1 MTADTATRTA
11 ALVAHFASAGYP
23 RCDPPLL
30 QPAAVFLDLSGEDLR
45 GRLYLTQDAGGHE
58 LCLRPEFTIPVCRA
72 WLAAKKPEPTAAFSY
87 HGPVFRYRADAP
99 GEFVQAGLE
108 SLGRSDHAAAD
119 AEVLSLALEAAAQAG
134 CAPLA
139 VKLGDAGLFAAMIA
153 ALGVP
158 DVWQRR
164 ILRGHARGL
173 SLAAVLD
180 APPQGGKA
188 DHSGVLAALQGADK
202 QGARALV
209 QDLLTIAGIAPVGGR
224 TAAEIADR
232 YLEQASMQAGGG
244 FPAAQRQV
252 LERFLAISGDP
263 DDALDQIRALAS
275 EAKLDLHAE
284 IEDIDARTGFMAAH
298 GLDVASFTF
307 ATAFARNL
315 DYYTGFVFEARA
327 KARPDAKPVI
337 GGGRYDRLL
346 ASLNG
351 GHAMPAVGAAI
362 WMDRLLELCA

>member
-1 MTADTATRTA
+1 MTVDTAA
-11 ALVAHFASAGYP
+11 ALIAHFASAGYP
-23 RCDPPLL
+23 RRDPPLL

-45 GRLYLTQDAGGHE
+45 GRLYLTQDGGGNE
-58 LCLRPEFTIPVCRA
+58 LCLRPEFTIPVCRE
-72 WLAAKKPEPTAAFSY
+72 WLAAKKAETSAAFSY
-87 HGPVFRYRADAP
+87 HGPVFRYRADAQ

-108 SLGRSDHAAAD
+108 SFGRSDHAAAD
-119 AEVLSLALEAAAQAG
+119 AEILSLSLEAAALAG

-153 ALGVP
+153 ALDVP
-158 DVWQRR
+158 EVWRRR
-164 ILRGHARGL
+164 ISRGHARGL
-173 SLAAVLD
+173 SLATVLD
-180 APPQGGKA
+180 GVPEGDKA
-188 DHSGVLAALQGADK
+188 DHSGVLAALQGADR

-209 QDLLTIAGIAPVGGR
+209 QDLLNIAGIAPVGGR

-244 FPAAQRQV
+244 FPAAKRQI
-252 LERFLAISGDP
+252 LERFLNISGDP
-263 DDALDQIRALAS
+263 DDALDQIRALAV
-275 EAKLDLHAE
+275 EARLDLHAQ
-284 IEDIDARTGFMAAH
+284 IEEIDARTGFMAAH
-298 GLDVASFTF
+298 GLDVGAFTF

-315 DYYTGFVFEARA
+315 DYYTGFVFEARE
-327 KARPDAKPVI
+327 KSRPDSKPVI

-362 WMDRLLELCA
+362 WMDRLLELCR